1 MVQIR
6 YPSLS
11 HYGTLRL
18 VYWSRDQG
26 EIKPVTRVHMFVVF
40 IEVTGFCRD
49 IDLYVNTVRL
59 KAVV

>member
-1 MVQIR
+1 M
-6 YPSLS
+6 
-11 HYGTLRL
+11 
-18 VYWSRDQG
+18 YWSRDQG
-26 EIKPVTRVHMFVVF
+26 EIKPVTRVHMFVVY